1 MRGTYSIMEK
11 YTLQLSRALDIPLFI
26 ILIILLIYCLI
37 FRFLNKNTHTF
48 ATYVK
53 IVHNR
58 VP

>member
-37 FRFLNKNTHTF
+37 VRF
-48 ATYVK
+48 
-53 IVHNR
+53 
-58 VP
+58 